1 MPITNKAGEV
11 THYFGMCRNETEM
24 TYTEMKLKEESAK
37 AQETEQLKNSF
48 LLNMSYELR
57 TPLNAVIGFA
67 GLFNSEHNEEDEPIF
82 AEEIRKN
89 TGTLLQLIN
98 DILFISRLDARMIE
112 HNYQFCD
119 FAMLFEGWCYMGWA
133 NISPNVKISV
143 ENPYNQL
150 MVNIDQQNLEMVIT
164 KICVITATHTQE
176 GTIRAKYEYRHG
188 ELMITIEDTGP
199 GLSAKALSKI
209 FDRFVHDEDV
219 QRKGTGLDMPIVK
232 ELVEQ
237 MNGTI
242 ELQSELGKGSSFYIS
257 IPCEM
262 ASFDK
267 KTEIL
272 T

>member
-1 MPITNKAGEV
+1 
-11 THYFGMCRNETEM
+11 
-24 TYTEMKLKEESAK
+24 
-37 AQETEQLKNSF
+37 
-48 LLNMSYELR
+48 
-57 TPLNAVIGFA
+57 
-67 GLFNSEHNEEDEPIF
+67 
-82 AEEIRKN
+82 
-89 TGTLLQLIN
+89 
-98 DILFISRLDARMIE
+98 
-112 HNYQFCD
+112 
-119 FAMLFEGWCYMGWA
+119 
-133 NISPNVKISV
+133 V

-164 KICVITATHTQE
+164 KICVITATHSQE

-219 QRKGTGLDMPIVK
+219 QRQGTGLDMPIVK

>member
-1 MPITNKAGEV
+1 
-11 THYFGMCRNETEM
+11 
-24 TYTEMKLKEESAK
+24 
-37 AQETEQLKNSF
+37 
-48 LLNMSYELR
+48 
-57 TPLNAVIGFA
+57 
-67 GLFNSEHNEEDEPIF
+67 
-82 AEEIRKN
+82 
-89 TGTLLQLIN
+89 
-98 DILFISRLDARMIE
+98 
-112 HNYQFCD
+112 
-119 FAMLFEGWCYMGWA
+119 
-133 NISPNVKISV
+133 
-143 ENPYNQL
+143 
-150 MVNIDQQNLEMVIT
+150 
-164 KICVITATHTQE
+164 
-176 GTIRAKYEYRHG
+176 
-188 ELMITIEDTGP
+188 MITIEDTGP

-209 FDRFVHDEDV
+209 FDRFAHDEDV